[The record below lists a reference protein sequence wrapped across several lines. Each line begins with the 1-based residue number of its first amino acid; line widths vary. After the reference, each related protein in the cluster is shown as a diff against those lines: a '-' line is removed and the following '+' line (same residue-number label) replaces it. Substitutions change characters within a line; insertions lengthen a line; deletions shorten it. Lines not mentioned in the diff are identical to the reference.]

1 MASAVSADP
10 QSWNRY
16 TFVLNNPL
24 RYVDPDGMMADE
36 PWNQL
41 TAEQQDKIASKLHIQ
56 EGQTAQQAFNNLFK
70 DRSDKE
76 TSAIITGLQL
86 ALDEIPSDGKMW
98 DQIGAFEGGW
108 MKEDESVGLIFTV
121 KNDEAFLS
129 AAKESGYVV
138 NDLNE
143 IFNIGSGHKHSAR
156 QTTQSSYDPALHFV
170 QQKGYPAARF
180 DAHFDPRSPYFK
192 ERDKLAYPDFR
203 DYPGPRA
210 SGQISEAISAAA
222 SHKETSIYK
231 IKEIKERR
239 AAQRN
244 KKK

>member
-170 QQKGYPAARF
+170 QQKGIPPRDLTLTSTQGPLTLKNGINSPILTF
-180 DAHFDPRSPYFK
+180 VIILVPEHQDRLVKRSPLRRLTK
-192 ERDKLAYPDFR
+192 KLQYTR
-203 DYPGPRA
+203 
-210 SGQISEAISAAA
+210 S
-222 SHKETSIYK
+222 
-231 IKEIKERR
+231 
-239 AAQRN
+239 
-244 KKK
+244 KK